1 MVVYHL
7 KTSPM
12 IPLRVGFVVS
22 KKVGN
27 SPVRSRSKRLMR
39 EAMRNLMAALPQG
52 VDVVVV
58 ARPPLA
64 EEDYD
69 GVYKVMAK
77 LLKKAKLLG
86 DENL

>member
-1 MVVYHL
+1 
-7 KTSPM
+7 
-12 IPLRVGFVVS
+12 
-22 KKVGN
+22 
-27 SPVRSRSKRLMR
+27 MR